1 MSSNAPQAQQAHN
14 DPFTPRREHGGY
26 WRAHKVGKGK
36 NRHWVFRGQHQGE
49 KVKAVLRKS
58 KFFLITPA
66 LPFIASVIG
75 LIVVGALFG
84 INPSGDSFWALL
96 EVIMLVLV
104 IITGVYFAYND
115 LVLWWVETYI
125 ITDQRVLI
133 WKGVLSPSR
142 EEFTVDKVV
151 QVGSEQRGVISLLLN
166 YGDVH
171 LYLVGGKQPVLAK
184 IHNPKG
190 VRDLFE
196 KVTDE
201 FRRNKP
207 AKEELHQEPKNPELH
222 AALAQISQKEE
233 LPT

>member
-1 MSSNAPQAQQAHN
+1 LSSNAPQAQQAHN

-84 INPSGDSFWALL
+84 INSSGDSFWVLL

-115 LVLWWVETYI
+115 LALWWVETYI

-133 WKGVLSPSR
+133 WKGLLSPRR
-142 EEFTVDKVV
+142 EEFGVEKVV
-151 QVGSEQRGVISLLLN
+151 QVGLSRE
-166 YGDVH
+166 
-171 LYLVGGKQPVLAK
+171 A
-184 IHNPKG
+184 
-190 VRDLFE
+190 
-196 KVTDE
+196 
-201 FRRNKP
+201 
-207 AKEELHQEPKNPELH
+207 
-222 AALAQISQKEE
+222 
-233 LPT
+233 